1 MYKNLCIV
9 FIVQRELT
17 QNRLIEANSPNLT
30 EHQKNTNI
38 KFLYETRNE
47 QFKRCVIS
55 LSNIPSKQIIFCVAL
70 LIIDV

>member
-1 MYKNLCIV
+1 MPFVQNVQNLCIV

-17 QNRLIEANSPNLT
+17 QNRLIEANLQNLT

-38 KFLYETRNE
+38 KFLYKTRNK

-55 LSNIPSKQIIFCVAL
+55 LSNIPS
-70 LIIDV
+70 